1 MDLLCSRPAWSTER
15 IQGLPRAVTQ
25 RNSALKETKHRLGR
39 KAFGKR
45 TGKSFEYFHT
55 VGLVTS

>member
-1 MDLLCSRPAWSTER
+1 MFETSLVYRENSRTAKGCYTE
-15 IQGLPRAVTQ
+15 

-45 TGKSFEYFHT
+45 IGKSFEYFHT